1 MSDVQIVRAPDAPT
15 PGWTTGLKEFVA
27 LSDRSDGARLG
38 STDYQFRPGEW
49 AAMWVA
55 REQTDQLLWLAVAD
69 GGVVAAMQFGLPQQD
84 NPRLAD
90 GEIVVDP
97 EYAGRADE
105 LFDALWAEAREE
117 LVRRGRGLVWLW
129 HVTPIPEA
137 GDERLEPRTG
147 AGAVLADEVADWLA
161 GNGFGLEQVEVLARL
176 DLEDSLA
183 EQDFA
188 GLSADAEAAS
198 GAYQVKGWVGPTPAE
213 LLPAMAE
220 LRARMSTDV
229 PLGELALQEESWD
242 ADRIRYAD
250 ALQELMGRRTLWMVA
265 RHRDSGEL
273 AAYTQLSVV
282 DEVPELAWQTDTLV
296 APAHRGH
303 RLGMRIKLA
312 NLAQLREQA
321 PAVRR
326 ILTGNADENAHMRS
340 INTTLGFRPA
350 VVGGVWQL
358 DLGES

>member
-27 LSDRSDGARLG
+27 LSDRSHQTRLG
-38 STDYQFRPGEW
+38 SVDYQFRASEW

-55 REQTDQLLWLAVAD
+55 REQTDQLLWLAVTD
-69 GGVVAAMQFGLPQQD
+69 GRVVAAMQFGLPLQD
-84 NPRLAD
+84 NLRLAD
-90 GEIVVDP
+90 GWLILDP
-97 EYAGRADE
+97 EYAERASE
-105 LFDALWAEAREE
+105 LFDALWDQAREE
-117 LVRRGRGLVWLW
+117 LVRRGRGLVWFW
-129 HVTPIPEA
+129 HITAIPDADEA
-137 GDERLEPRTG
+137 QLEPRTG
-147 AGAVLADEVADWLA
+147 SGAVIADETADWLA
-161 GNGFGLEQVEVLARL
+161 GTGFGLEQVEVLARL
-176 DLEDSLA
+176 DVDDSLVGK
-183 EQDFA
+183 DFTA
-188 GLSADAEAAS
+188 LAADAEAAS
-198 GAYQVKGWVGPTPAE
+198 EAYQVKGWVGPTPAE
-213 LLPAMAE
+213 LIPAMTE

-229 PLGELALQEESWD
+229 PAGDLAMEEESWD

-282 DEVPELAWQTDTLV
+282 DEVPELAWQNDTLV
-296 APAHRGH
+296 AAAHRGH

-321 PAVRR
+321 PGVRR

-358 DLGES
+358 ELGAQ